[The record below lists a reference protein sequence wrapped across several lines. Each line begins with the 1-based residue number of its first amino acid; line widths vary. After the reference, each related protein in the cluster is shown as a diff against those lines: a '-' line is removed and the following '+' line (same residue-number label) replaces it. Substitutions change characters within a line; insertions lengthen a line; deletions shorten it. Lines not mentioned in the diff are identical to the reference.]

1 MRTKTVEKKDKILA
15 AAAQLFGTQRFHQVR
30 MDDIAEI
37 AAVGKG
43 TLYSYFQDKEE
54 LYLAVLA
61 RSSDQF
67 IERISE
73 AIAAVDGLRAQLEIL
88 AATLIAFFDE
98 QPHLLDL
105 IQRSE
110 VESTTGTDFPWYE
123 ARLELMRVGTEL
135 FAQAKARGEHSIRSP
150 DLAMLLFF
158 GGLRS
163 VIRLG
168 VRPRPRN
175 LARQYV
181 DLFLLGA
188 DENQARRSQ
197 RPAPA
202 HALLR

>member
-1 MRTKTVEKKDKILA
+1 VRTKTIEQKDKILVA
-15 AAAQLFGTQRFHQVR
+15 AGQLFGTQRFHQVR

-43 TLYSYFQDKEE
+43 TLYRYFQDKEE

-67 IERISE
+67 IQRIT
-73 AIAAVDGLRAQLEIL
+73 AALDDVEGLRSQLEAL
-88 AATLIAFFDE
+88 AATVVEYFDE

-110 VESTTGTDFPWYE
+110 MESTTGSDFPWYK
-123 ARLELMRVGTEL
+123 ARLELMRIGTEL
-135 FAQAKARGEHSIRSP
+135 FAQAKARGEHSIRTP

-168 VRPRPRN
+168 AKPRTRS

-188 DENQARRSQ
+188 DETNTRS
-197 RPAPA
+197 RPHA